1 MALSCSIFFLIC
13 LKSAPAVS
21 IWLYRQPTLKNQE
34 KRSEVNMSKTY
45 FFIRTLY
52 LEFQWMENSISKAN
66 LAFPRKV
73 SEKKK
78 VNTENGFEDHRL
90 QTMFKIR

>member
-1 MALSCSIFFLIC
+1 
-13 LKSAPAVS
+13 
-21 IWLYRQPTLKNQE
+21 
-34 KRSEVNMSKTY
+34 MSKTY